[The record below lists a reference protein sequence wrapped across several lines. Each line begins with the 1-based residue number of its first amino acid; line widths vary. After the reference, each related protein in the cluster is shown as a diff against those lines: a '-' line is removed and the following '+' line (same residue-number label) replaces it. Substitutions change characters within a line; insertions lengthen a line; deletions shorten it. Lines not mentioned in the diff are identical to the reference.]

1 MLLYLHAKNYALID
15 DVEVEFTDGLN
26 IMTGETGAGKSVLLG
41 SISQALGSK
50 SKTDV
55 IREGEE
61 SAFVELHFG
70 IDNDFQR
77 NLLNELDIDAED
89 DVVIIQRKITKQRS
103 VGKICG
109 ITVSSA
115 DLHRIAD
122 SFLDI
127 YGQHDYQNL
136 LKESMHIEILDGFAG
151 SGLKDLKEQ
160 VSAEYSRY
168 AELKKEADS
177 LEEDDD
183 KRLRDMEFLKFQLD
197 EIKAA
202 NVKEGEE
209 EELKDYLRLAENGE
223 RIAKALSGA
232 EMSLSEE
239 DGVLRHFTSAFR
251 ELSTVSGLTDEI
263 GGFEESLKQAQ
274 DIVQDTLRQMSDYLE
289 SLDFDEKTLR
299 ESRERYDEINS
310 LFMKYG
316 KNYEGM
322 MRYAEEK
329 TKEYEHLLSFESYR
343 DELFEKLRVSEKN
356 LSALCGKLSELR
368 KEEGVKFATEVS
380 KALSDLN
387 FNDNRFEVRFER
399 NEKYTAKGFDVA
411 RFFIS
416 TNVGEQMRPL
426 CDVASGGELSRIML
440 AIKTV
445 SASRELVHTLIF
457 DEIDAGIS
465 GNTAWKVSEKLGLLG
480 RDLQVICITHLPQ
493 IAAMADTHFEIVKT
507 EKDGHTA
514 TEVKKLFQ
522 YESVEE
528 LTRLLGGG
536 EKKEAASENAKELI
550 RQAKDIKK
558 RYQSGKSE

>member
-26 IMTGETGAGKSVLLG
+26 ILTGETGAGKSVLLG
-41 SISQALGSK
+41 SIQQALGGK

-55 IREGEE
+55 IRDGEE
-61 SAFVELHFG
+61 SAFVELQFG
-70 IDNDFQR
+70 IDNDYQR
-77 NLLNELDIDAED
+77 DLLKEMDIDAED
-89 DVVIIQRKITKQRS
+89 DVVVIQRKITHQRS

-109 ITVSSA
+109 VTVSSS
-115 DLHRIAD
+115 DLRRIAD

-151 SGLKDLKEQ
+151 AELNALKQKVAE
-160 VSAEYSRY
+160 EYSQY
-168 AELKKEADS
+168 AKLRTEADS
-177 LEEDDD
+177 LEEDAS
-183 KRLRDMEFLKFQLD
+183 KRQRDMEFLKFQLD

-202 NVKEGEE
+202 NIREGEE
-209 EELKDYLRLAENGE
+209 EELKEYLHLAENGE
-223 RIAKALSGA
+223 RIAKALTNV
-232 EMSLSEE
+232 EMSLSED
-239 DGVLRHFTSAFR
+239 DGVLRYFTYAFR
-251 ELSTVSGLTDEI
+251 ELSSVSGLTPEI
-263 GGFEESLKQAQ
+263 GGFEESLEQAQ
-274 DIVQDTLRQMSDYLE
+274 DIVQDTLRSMQNYLDG
-289 SLDFDEKTLR
+289 LDFDEQTLK
-299 ESRERYDEINS
+299 ESRERYDEIVS

-316 KNYEGM
+316 KNFEGM
-322 MRYAEEK
+322 QKFVEEK
-329 TKEYEHLLSFESYR
+329 TKEYEKLVSFESYR
-343 DELFEKLRVSEKN
+343 DDLFARLNASEKK
-356 LSALCGKLSELR
+356 LSKLCEELSELR
-368 KEEGVKFATEVS
+368 KAEGEKFASEVS
-380 KALSDLN
+380 LALTDLN

-399 NEKYTAKGFDVA
+399 NEKYTAKGFDNAV
-411 RFFIS
+411 FWIS
-416 TNVGEQMRPL
+416 TNVGEQMRPI

-445 SASRELVHTLIF
+445 SAGREYIHTLIF

-493 IAAMADTHFEIVKT
+493 IAAMADTHFEILKS
-507 EKDGHTA
+507 EKEGHTV

-536 EKKEAASENAKELI
+536 DKKEAATENAKELI
-550 RQAKDIKK
+550 HQAKKLKK
-558 RYQSGKSE
+558 KFEAG

>member
-26 IMTGETGAGKSVLLG
+26 ILTGETGAGKSVLLG
-41 SISQALGSK
+41 SIQQALGGK

-55 IREGEE
+55 IRDGEE
-61 SAFVELHFG
+61 SAFVELQFG
-70 IDNDFQR
+70 IDNDYQR
-77 NLLNELDIDAED
+77 DLLKEMDIDAED
-89 DVVIIQRKITKQRS
+89 DVVVIQRKITHQRS

-109 ITVSSA
+109 VTVSSS
-115 DLHRIAD
+115 DLRRIAD

-151 SGLKDLKEQ
+151 AELNALKQKVAE
-160 VSAEYSRY
+160 EYSQY
-168 AELKKEADS
+168 AKLRTEADS
-177 LEEDDD
+177 LEEDAS
-183 KRLRDMEFLKFQLD
+183 KRQRDIEFLKFQLD

-202 NVKEGEE
+202 NIREGEE
-209 EELKDYLRLAENGE
+209 EELKEYLHLAESGE
-223 RIAKALSGA
+223 RIAKALTNV
-232 EMSLSEE
+232 ELSLSED
-239 DGVLRHFTSAFR
+239 DGVLRHFTYAFR
-251 ELSTVSGLTDEI
+251 ELSSVSGLTPEI
-263 GGFEESLKQAQ
+263 GGFEESLEQAQ
-274 DIVQDTLRQMSDYLE
+274 DIVQDTLRSMQNYLDG
-289 SLDFDEKTLR
+289 LDFDEQTLK
-299 ESRERYDEINS
+299 ESRERYDEIVS

-316 KNYEGM
+316 KNFEGM
-322 MRYAEEK
+322 QKFVEEK
-329 TKEYEHLLSFESYR
+329 TKEYEKLVSFESYR
-343 DELFEKLRVSEKN
+343 DDLFARLNASEKK
-356 LSALCGKLSELR
+356 LSKLCEELSELR
-368 KEEGVKFATEVS
+368 KAEGEKFASEVS
-380 KALSDLN
+380 LALTDLN

-399 NEKYTAKGFDVA
+399 NEKYTAKGFDNAV
-411 RFFIS
+411 FWIS
-416 TNVGEQMRPL
+416 TNVGEQMRPI

-445 SASRELVHTLIF
+445 SAGREYIHTLIF

-493 IAAMADTHFEIVKT
+493 IAAMADTHFEILKS
-507 EKDGHTA
+507 EKEGHTV

-536 EKKEAASENAKELI
+536 DKKEAATENAKELI
-550 RQAKDIKK
+550 HQAKKLKK
-558 RYQSGKSE
+558 KFEAG

>member
-26 IMTGETGAGKSVLLG
+26 ILTGETGAGKSVLLG
-41 SISQALGSK
+41 SISLALGGK
-50 SKTDV
+50 AKTDV

-61 SAFVELHFG
+61 SAFVELQFS
-70 IDNDFQR
+70 IDNEAQR

-89 DVVIIQRKITKQRS
+89 DIVIIQRKITHQRS

-109 ITVSSA
+109 VTVNSA
-115 DLHRIAD
+115 DLRRIAD

-136 LKESMHIEILDGFAG
+136 LKESMHIEILDGYAG
-151 SGLKDLKEQ
+151 SELKERKEEIAALY
-160 VSAEYSRY
+160 SEYASYRH
-168 AELKKEADS
+168 EADS
-177 LEEDDD
+177 LEEDET
-183 KRLRDMEFLKFQLD
+183 KRQRDLDFIKYQLD

-202 NVKEGEE
+202 AVKPGEE
-209 EELKDYLRLAENGE
+209 EELKEYLHLAENGE
-223 RIAKALSGA
+223 RIAKALSSA
-232 EMSLSEE
+232 EVSLSED
-239 DGVLRHFTSAFR
+239 DGVLRCFTYAFR
-251 ELSTVSGLTDEI
+251 ELSQVSGLTDEI
-263 GGFEESLKQAQ
+263 SEFEESLEQAQ
-274 DIVQDTLRQMSDYLE
+274 DIVQDTLRSMQSYLE
-289 SLDFDEKTLR
+289 GMDFDEETLKHA
-299 ESRERYDEINS
+299 RERYDEINS

-316 KNYEGM
+316 RTYEAM
-322 MRYAEEK
+322 MKFAEEK
-329 TKEYEHLLSFESYR
+329 TKEYEKLLSFESYR
-343 DELFEKLRVSEKN
+343 AELMEKLEKAEKSLKEKCME
-356 LSALCGKLSELR
+356 LSNLR
-368 KEEGVKFATEVS
+368 KAEGVRFAGEVS
-380 KALSDLN
+380 QALTDLN
-387 FNDNRFEVRFER
+387 FNDNRFEVRFEQ
-399 NEKYTAKGFDVA
+399 NEKYTAKGFDLA
-411 RFFIS
+411 KFWIS
-416 TNVGEQMRPL
+416 TNVGEPMRPL

-507 EKDGHTA
+507 EKEGHTA

-522 YESVEE
+522 YESVAE

-536 EKKEAASENAKELI
+536 GKMEAATQNAKELI
-550 RQAKDIKK
+550 HQAKILKK
-558 RYQSGKSE
+558 HFSA

>member
-26 IMTGETGAGKSVLLG
+26 ILTGETGAGKSVLLG
-41 SISQALGSK
+41 SIQQALGGK

-55 IREGEE
+55 IRDGEE
-61 SAFVELHFG
+61 SAFVELQFG
-70 IDNDFQR
+70 IDNDYQR
-77 NLLNELDIDAED
+77 DLLKEMDIDAED
-89 DVVIIQRKITKQRS
+89 DVVVIQRKITHQRS

-109 ITVSSA
+109 VTVSSS
-115 DLHRIAD
+115 DLRRIAD

-151 SGLKDLKEQ
+151 AELNALKQKVAE
-160 VSAEYSRY
+160 EYSQY
-168 AELKKEADS
+168 AKLRTEADS
-177 LEEDDD
+177 LEEDAS
-183 KRLRDMEFLKFQLD
+183 KRQRDMEFLKFQLD

-202 NVKEGEE
+202 NIREGEE
-209 EELKDYLRLAENGE
+209 EELKEYLHLAENGE
-223 RIAKALSGA
+223 RIAKALTNV
-232 EMSLSEE
+232 ELSLSED
-239 DGVLRHFTSAFR
+239 DGVLRYFTYAFR
-251 ELSTVSGLTDEI
+251 ELSSVSGLTPEI
-263 GGFEESLKQAQ
+263 GGFEESLEQAQ
-274 DIVQDTLRQMSDYLE
+274 DIVQDTLRSMQNYLDG
-289 SLDFDEKTLR
+289 LDFDEQTLK
-299 ESRERYDEINS
+299 ESRERYDEIVS

-316 KNYEGM
+316 KNFEGM
-322 MRYAEEK
+322 QKFVEEK
-329 TKEYEHLLSFESYR
+329 TKEYEKLVSFESYR
-343 DELFEKLRVSEKN
+343 DDLFARLNASEKK
-356 LSALCGKLSELR
+356 LSKLCEELSELR
-368 KEEGVKFATEVS
+368 KAEGEKFASEVS
-380 KALSDLN
+380 LALTDLN

-399 NEKYTAKGFDVA
+399 NEKYTAKGFDNAV
-411 RFFIS
+411 FWIS
-416 TNVGEQMRPL
+416 TNVGEQMRPI

-445 SASRELVHTLIF
+445 SAGREYIHTLIF

-493 IAAMADTHFEIVKT
+493 IAAMADTHFEILKS
-507 EKDGHTA
+507 EKEGHTV

-536 EKKEAASENAKELI
+536 DKKEAATENAKELI
-550 RQAKDIKK
+550 HQAKKLKK
-558 RYQSGKSE
+558 KFEAG

>member
-26 IMTGETGAGKSVLLG
+26 ILTGETGAGKSVLLG
-41 SISQALGSK
+41 SISQALGAK

-61 SAFVELHFG
+61 SAFVELQFSF
-70 IDNDFQR
+70 DNDLQKE
-77 NLLNELDIDAED
+77 LLREMDIEAED
-89 DVVIIQRKITKQRS
+89 DLVIIQRKITKQRS

-109 ITVSSA
+109 VTVNSA
-115 DLHRIAD
+115 DLRRVAD

-151 SGLKDLKEQ
+151 ASLKELKEEIAKAY
-160 VSAEYSRY
+160 SEYASLRQ
-168 AELKKEADS
+168 EADS

-183 KRLRDMEFLKFQLD
+183 KRQRDLDFIRFQLE

-202 NVKEGEE
+202 AVKEGED
-209 EELKDYLRLAENGE
+209 EELREYLHLAENGE
-223 RIAKALSGA
+223 RIAKSLSGA
-232 EMSLSEE
+232 EMALSED
-239 DGVLRHFTSAFR
+239 DGVLRHLTLAFR
-251 ELSTVSGLTDEI
+251 ELSFVSGLTDEI
-263 GGFEESLKQAQ
+263 SDFEESLEQAQ
-274 DIVQDTLRQMSDYLE
+274 DIVQDTLRGMRSYLE
-289 SLDFDEKTLR
+289 EMDFDEKTLN
-299 ESRERYDEINS
+299 ESRNRYDEINS

-316 KNYEGM
+316 KSYEAM
-322 MRYAEEK
+322 MAFTEK
-329 TKEYEHLLSFESYR
+329 KEKEYEKLLSFESYKADLLSKLER
-343 DELFEKLRVSEKN
+343 SERVLEKKCEE
-356 LSALCGKLSELR
+356 LSELR
-368 KEEGVKFATEVS
+368 KKEGLKFAEQVS
-380 KALSDLN
+380 TALTDLN
-387 FNDNRFEVRFER
+387 FNDNRFEVRFDR
-399 NEKYTAKGFDVA
+399 NDKYTPRGYDKAVFY
-411 RFFIS
+411 IS

-465 GNTAWKVSEKLGLLG
+465 GNTAWKISEKLGLLG
-480 RDLQVICITHLPQ
+480 MSLQVICITHLPQ
-493 IAAMADTHFEIVKT
+493 IAAMADTHFAIVKS
-507 EKDGHTA
+507 EHDGHTV

-536 EKKEAASENAKELI
+536 EKKTAATENAKELI
-550 RQAKDIKK
+550 AQAKKRKK
-558 RYQSGKSE
+558 HFT

>member
-26 IMTGETGAGKSVLLG
+26 ILTGETGAGKSVLLG
-41 SISQALGSK
+41 SIQQALGGK

-55 IREGEE
+55 IRDGEE
-61 SAFVELHFG
+61 SAFVELQFG
-70 IDNDFQR
+70 IDNDYQR
-77 NLLNELDIDAED
+77 DLLKEMDIDAED
-89 DVVIIQRKITKQRS
+89 DLVVIQRKITHQRS

-109 ITVSSA
+109 VTVSSS
-115 DLHRIAD
+115 DLRRIAD

-151 SGLKDLKEQ
+151 AELNALKQKVAE
-160 VSAEYSRY
+160 EYSQY
-168 AELKKEADS
+168 AKLRTEADS
-177 LEEDDD
+177 LEEDAS
-183 KRLRDMEFLKFQLD
+183 KRQRDMEFLKFQLD

-202 NVKEGEE
+202 NIREGEE
-209 EELKDYLRLAENGE
+209 EELKEYLHLAENGE
-223 RIAKALSGA
+223 RIAKALTNV
-232 EMSLSEE
+232 ELSLSED
-239 DGVLRHFTSAFR
+239 DGVLRQFTYAFR
-251 ELSTVSGLTDEI
+251 ELSSVSGLTPEI
-263 GGFEESLKQAQ
+263 GGFEESLEQAQ
-274 DIVQDTLRQMSDYLE
+274 DIVQDTLRSMQNYLDG
-289 SLDFDEKTLR
+289 LDFDEQTLK
-299 ESRERYDEINS
+299 ESRERYDEIVS

-316 KNYEGM
+316 KNFEGM
-322 MRYAEEK
+322 QKFVEEK
-329 TKEYEHLLSFESYR
+329 TKEYEKLVSFESYR
-343 DELFEKLRVSEKN
+343 DDLFARLNASEKK
-356 LSALCGKLSELR
+356 LSKLCEELSELR
-368 KEEGVKFATEVS
+368 KAEGEKFASEVS
-380 KALSDLN
+380 LALTDLN

-399 NEKYTAKGFDVA
+399 NEKYTAKGFDNAV
-411 RFFIS
+411 FWIS
-416 TNVGEQMRPL
+416 TNVGEQMRPI

-445 SASRELVHTLIF
+445 SAGREYIHTLIF

-493 IAAMADTHFEIVKT
+493 IAAMADTHFEILKS
-507 EKDGHTA
+507 EKEGHTV

-536 EKKEAASENAKELI
+536 DKKEAATENAKELI
-550 RQAKDIKK
+550 HQAKKLKK
-558 RYQSGKSE
+558 KFEAG

>member
-26 IMTGETGAGKSVLLG
+26 ILTGETGAGKSVLLG
-41 SISQALGSK
+41 SIQQALGGK

-55 IREGEE
+55 IRDGEE
-61 SAFVELHFG
+61 SAFVELQFG
-70 IDNDFQR
+70 IDNDYQR
-77 NLLNELDIDAED
+77 DLLKEMDIDAED
-89 DVVIIQRKITKQRS
+89 DVVVIQRKITHQRS

-109 ITVSSA
+109 VTVSSS
-115 DLHRIAD
+115 DLRRIAD

-151 SGLKDLKEQ
+151 AELNALKQKVAE
-160 VSAEYSRY
+160 EYSQY
-168 AELKKEADS
+168 AKLRTEADS
-177 LEEDDD
+177 LEEDAS
-183 KRLRDMEFLKFQLD
+183 KRQRDMEFLKFQLD

-202 NVKEGEE
+202 NIREGEE
-209 EELKDYLRLAENGE
+209 EELKEYLHLAENGE
-223 RIAKALSGA
+223 RIAKALTNV
-232 EMSLSEE
+232 EMSLSED
-239 DGVLRHFTSAFR
+239 DGVLRHFTLAFR
-251 ELSTVSGLTDEI
+251 ELSSVSGLTPEI
-263 GGFEESLKQAQ
+263 GGFEESLEQAQ
-274 DIVQDTLRQMSDYLE
+274 DIVQDTLRSMQNYLDG
-289 SLDFDEKTLR
+289 LDFDEQTLK
-299 ESRERYDEINS
+299 ESRERYDEIVS

-316 KNYEGM
+316 KNFEGM
-322 MRYAEEK
+322 QKFVEEK
-329 TKEYEHLLSFESYR
+329 TKEYEKLVSFESYR
-343 DELFEKLRVSEKN
+343 DDLFARLNASEKK
-356 LSALCGKLSELR
+356 LSKLCEELSELR
-368 KEEGVKFATEVS
+368 KAEGEKFASEVS
-380 KALSDLN
+380 LALTDLN

-399 NEKYTAKGFDVA
+399 NEKYTVKGFDNAV
-411 RFFIS
+411 FWIS
-416 TNVGEQMRPL
+416 TNVGEQMRPI

-445 SASRELVHTLIF
+445 SAGREYIHTLIF

-493 IAAMADTHFEIVKT
+493 IAAMADTHFEILKS
-507 EKDGHTA
+507 EKEGHTV

-536 EKKEAASENAKELI
+536 DKKEAATENAKELI
-550 RQAKDIKK
+550 HQAKKLKK
-558 RYQSGKSE
+558 KFEAG